1 MEGQIR
7 AGRQHSRGSSMLM
20 SRLNAATLAGSR
32 TGGVRLTSDE
42 RRRGNDDANDMLGIG
57 LPVTGMTRPRGYD
70 RVS

>member
-1 MEGQIR
+1 
-7 AGRQHSRGSSMLM
+7 MLM